1 MYTHIHSHQHAP
13 VHTLPCMAP
22 CESSHTYFCAWFLTH
37 LRACGPCACR
47 AGERSRGAPG
57 LAGNGH
63 SGGSP
68 GHAPVSKFL
77 SQPSPILALPG
88 LGEHH
93 GSLVWGPWQRNE
105 QNYQHA
111 HEKLT
116 RQKQLGRSFVCW
128 GWGRHG
134 VGRLASSRQLQDGSW
149 CLPLLHRSSPPA
161 ARLPAPKAGPSIW
174 DCPRPV
180 AAASPAP
187 SLSAGARLVVVT
199 PLLAHG
205 ISVWLT
211 GARPPS
217 PAAAFASQPRALQQW
232 WGLLGDRD
240 GGTLGRGAGTEQPF
254 VAAPLPPWTSMAG
267 LGRGCSF
274 SIELLLPPP
283 PPRPSTGL

>member
-77 SQPSPILALPG
+77 SQPSPILALLS

-105 QNYQHA
+105 QNDQHA

-128 GWGRHG
+128 GWGGGTAWAGWRRPGSCRMGAG
-134 VGRLASSRQLQDGSW
+134 VCLCSTGHPRLPHAFQPPKQGRQSGIVPDPWQLR
-149 CLPLLHRSSPPA
+149 PLHRP
-161 ARLPAPKAGPSIW
+161 
-174 DCPRPV
+174 C
-180 AAASPAP
+180 
-187 SLSAGARLVVVT
+187 
-199 PLLAHG
+199 
-205 ISVWLT
+205 
-211 GARPPS
+211 
-217 PAAAFASQPRALQQW
+217 
-232 WGLLGDRD
+232 LLGH
-240 GGTLGRGAGTEQPF
+240 
-254 VAAPLPPWTSMAG
+254 VWSW
-267 LGRGCSF
+267 
-274 SIELLLPPP
+274 
-283 PPRPSTGL
+283 